1 MCHGKSIFI
10 LTQTDTYILFT
21 EVKLQIVV
29 VLETCYVF
37 FPQNELDRDLFD
49 TYTIVFLYKIIPLID
64 FFPRVFS
71 TLCDF

>member
-10 LTQTDTYILFT
+10 LTQTDTYILFA

-64 FFPRVFS
+64 LFPTCIFN
-71 TLCDF
+71 FM

>member
-10 LTQTDTYILFT
+10 LTQTDTYILFA

-37 FPQNELDRDLFD
+37 FPKNELDRDLFD
-49 TYTIVFLYKIIPLID
+49 TYTIVFLYKIIPLIGL
-64 FFPRVFS
+64 FPTCIFN
-71 TLCDF
+71 FM

>member
-64 FFPRVFS
+64 LFPTCIFN
-71 TLCDF
+71 FM